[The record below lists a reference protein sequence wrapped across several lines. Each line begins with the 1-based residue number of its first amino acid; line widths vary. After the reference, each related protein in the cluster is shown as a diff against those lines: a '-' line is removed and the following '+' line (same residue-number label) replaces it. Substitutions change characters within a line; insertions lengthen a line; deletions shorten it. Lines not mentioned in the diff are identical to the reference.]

1 MSFEHFIEKHRLD
14 RAYYLRLKKGISASF
29 PLLTAYE
36 ISKSYR
42 VCLDARNLNNL
53 TADEIVCSPNPDTMI
68 SELMFMNSDQSN
80 LETNADLISNVPE
93 ELLKYLNCPLDESE
107 EIKKNK
113 EAFKWLKTFNNE
125 TNIAYSMTLTFG
137 LKEKKT
143 DAWNP
148 YWIILLFNSETNIIG
163 DLYYAP

>member
-1 MSFEHFIEKHRLD
+1 MKIKIFFTFILLVLSLYSQGQPIQRSGKSDTEKKVENYIIDKTNPKYYHSIEFGEKKVFDLNQLIKDFEIPTIF
-14 RAYYLRLKKGISASF
+14 S
-29 PLLTAYE
+29 
-36 ISKSYR
+36 
-42 VCLDARNLNNL
+42 
-53 TADEIVCSPNPDTMI
+53 
-68 SELMFMNSDQSN
+68 
-80 LETNADLISNVPE
+80 
-93 ELLKYLNCPLDESE
+93 DESE

-125 TNIAYSMTLTFG
+125 TNIAYSMTLIFG

-163 DLYYAP
+163 DFYYAP

>member
-1 MSFEHFIEKHRLD
+1 MKIKIFFTFILLVLSLYSQGQPIQKSGKSDTEKKIENYIIDKTNPKYYHSIEFGEKKVFDLNQLIKDFEIPTIF
-14 RAYYLRLKKGISASF
+14 S
-29 PLLTAYE
+29 
-36 ISKSYR
+36 
-42 VCLDARNLNNL
+42 
-53 TADEIVCSPNPDTMI
+53 
-68 SELMFMNSDQSN
+68 
-80 LETNADLISNVPE
+80 
-93 ELLKYLNCPLDESE
+93 DESE

-163 DLYYAP
+163 DFYYAP

>member
-1 MSFEHFIEKHRLD
+1 MKKKIFSTFILLVLNFYSQGQPIQKSGKSDTEKKVENYIIDKTNPKYYHSIEFGEKKVFDLNQLIKDFEIPTIF
-14 RAYYLRLKKGISASF
+14 S
-29 PLLTAYE
+29 
-36 ISKSYR
+36 
-42 VCLDARNLNNL
+42 
-53 TADEIVCSPNPDTMI
+53 
-68 SELMFMNSDQSN
+68 
-80 LETNADLISNVPE
+80 
-93 ELLKYLNCPLDESE
+93 DESE

-163 DLYYAP
+163 DFYYAP

>member
-1 MSFEHFIEKHRLD
+1 MKIKIFFTFILLVLSLYSQGQPIQKSGKSDTEKKVENYIIDKTNPKYYHSIEFGEKKVFDLNQLIKDFEIPTIF
-14 RAYYLRLKKGISASF
+14 S
-29 PLLTAYE
+29 
-36 ISKSYR
+36 
-42 VCLDARNLNNL
+42 
-53 TADEIVCSPNPDTMI
+53 
-68 SELMFMNSDQSN
+68 
-80 LETNADLISNVPE
+80 
-93 ELLKYLNCPLDESE
+93 DESE

>member
-1 MSFEHFIEKHRLD
+1 MKIKIFFTFILLVLSLYSQGQPIQKSGKSDTEKKVEIYIIDKTNPKYYHSIVFGEKKVFDLNQLIKDFEIPTIF
-14 RAYYLRLKKGISASF
+14 S
-29 PLLTAYE
+29 
-36 ISKSYR
+36 
-42 VCLDARNLNNL
+42 
-53 TADEIVCSPNPDTMI
+53 
-68 SELMFMNSDQSN
+68 
-80 LETNADLISNVPE
+80 
-93 ELLKYLNCPLDESE
+93 DESE

-137 LKEKKT
+137 LKGKKT

-163 DLYYAP
+163 DFYYAP

>member
-1 MSFEHFIEKHRLD
+1 MKKKIFSTFILLVLNFYSQGQPIQKSGKSDTEKKIENYIIDKTNPKYYHSIEFGEKKVFDLNQLIKDFEIPTIF
-14 RAYYLRLKKGISASF
+14 S
-29 PLLTAYE
+29 
-36 ISKSYR
+36 
-42 VCLDARNLNNL
+42 
-53 TADEIVCSPNPDTMI
+53 
-68 SELMFMNSDQSN
+68 
-80 LETNADLISNVPE
+80 
-93 ELLKYLNCPLDESE
+93 DESE

-137 LKEKKT
+137 LKGKKT

-163 DLYYAP
+163 DFYYAP

>member
-1 MSFEHFIEKHRLD
+1 MKIKIFFTFILLVLSLYSQGQPIQKRGKSDTEKKVENYIIYKTNPKYYHSIEFGEKKVFDLNQLIKDFEIPTIF
-14 RAYYLRLKKGISASF
+14 S
-29 PLLTAYE
+29 
-36 ISKSYR
+36 
-42 VCLDARNLNNL
+42 
-53 TADEIVCSPNPDTMI
+53 
-68 SELMFMNSDQSN
+68 
-80 LETNADLISNVPE
+80 
-93 ELLKYLNCPLDESE
+93 DESE

-163 DLYYAP
+163 DFYYAP

>member
-1 MSFEHFIEKHRLD
+1 MKIKIFFTFILLVLSLYSQGQPIQRSGKSDTEKKVEIYIIDKTNPKYYHSIEFGEKKVFDLNQLIKDFEIPTIF
-14 RAYYLRLKKGISASF
+14 S
-29 PLLTAYE
+29 
-36 ISKSYR
+36 
-42 VCLDARNLNNL
+42 
-53 TADEIVCSPNPDTMI
+53 
-68 SELMFMNSDQSN
+68 
-80 LETNADLISNVPE
+80 
-93 ELLKYLNCPLDESE
+93 DESE

-137 LKEKKT
+137 LKGKKT

-163 DLYYAP
+163 DFYYAP

>member
-1 MSFEHFIEKHRLD
+1 MKIKIFFTFILLVLSLYSQGQPIQKSGKSDTEKKIENYIIDKTNPKYYHSIEFGEKKVFDLNQLIKDFEIPTIF
-14 RAYYLRLKKGISASF
+14 S
-29 PLLTAYE
+29 
-36 ISKSYR
+36 
-42 VCLDARNLNNL
+42 
-53 TADEIVCSPNPDTMI
+53 
-68 SELMFMNSDQSN
+68 
-80 LETNADLISNVPE
+80 
-93 ELLKYLNCPLDESE
+93 DESE

>member
-1 MSFEHFIEKHRLD
+1 MKIKIFFTFILLVLSLYSQGQPIQKSGKSDTEKKVENYIIDKTNPKYYHLIEFGKKKVFDLNQLIKDFEIPTIF
-14 RAYYLRLKKGISASF
+14 S
-29 PLLTAYE
+29 
-36 ISKSYR
+36 
-42 VCLDARNLNNL
+42 
-53 TADEIVCSPNPDTMI
+53 
-68 SELMFMNSDQSN
+68 
-80 LETNADLISNVPE
+80 
-93 ELLKYLNCPLDESE
+93 DESE

-163 DLYYAP
+163 DFYYAP

>member
-1 MSFEHFIEKHRLD
+1 MKIKIFFTFILLVLSLYSQGQPIQKSGKSDTEKKVENYIIDKTNPKYYHSIEFGEKKVFDLNQLIKDFEIPTIF
-14 RAYYLRLKKGISASF
+14 S
-29 PLLTAYE
+29 
-36 ISKSYR
+36 
-42 VCLDARNLNNL
+42 
-53 TADEIVCSPNPDTMI
+53 
-68 SELMFMNSDQSN
+68 
-80 LETNADLISNVPE
+80 
-93 ELLKYLNCPLDESE
+93 DESE

-148 YWIILLFNSETNIIG
+148 YWIILLLNSETNIIG
-163 DLYYAP
+163 DFYYAP

>member
-1 MSFEHFIEKHRLD
+1 MKIKIFFTFILLVLSLYSQGQPIEKSGKSD
-14 RAYYLRLKKGISASF
+14 TEKKIENYIIDKTNPKYYHSIEFGEKKVFDLNQLIKDF
-29 PLLTAYE
+29 E
-36 ISKSYR
+36 IPTIFS
-42 VCLDARNLNNL
+42 
-53 TADEIVCSPNPDTMI
+53 
-68 SELMFMNSDQSN
+68 
-80 LETNADLISNVPE
+80 
-93 ELLKYLNCPLDESE
+93 DESE

-148 YWIILLFNSETNIIG
+148 NWIILLFNSETNIIG
-163 DLYYAP
+163 DFYYAP

>member
-1 MSFEHFIEKHRLD
+1 MKKKIFSTFILLVLNFYSQGQPIQKSGKSDTEKKVENYIIDKTKPKYYHSIEFGEKKVFDLNQLIKDFEIPTIF
-14 RAYYLRLKKGISASF
+14 S
-29 PLLTAYE
+29 
-36 ISKSYR
+36 
-42 VCLDARNLNNL
+42 
-53 TADEIVCSPNPDTMI
+53 
-68 SELMFMNSDQSN
+68 
-80 LETNADLISNVPE
+80 
-93 ELLKYLNCPLDESE
+93 DESE

-137 LKEKKT
+137 LKGKKT

-163 DLYYAP
+163 YFYYAP

>member
-1 MSFEHFIEKHRLD
+1 MKIKIFFTFILLVLSLYSQGQPIQKSGKSDTEKKIENYIIDKTNPKYYHSIEFGEKKVFDLNQLIKDFEIPTIF
-14 RAYYLRLKKGISASF
+14 S
-29 PLLTAYE
+29 
-36 ISKSYR
+36 
-42 VCLDARNLNNL
+42 
-53 TADEIVCSPNPDTMI
+53 
-68 SELMFMNSDQSN
+68 
-80 LETNADLISNVPE
+80 
-93 ELLKYLNCPLDESE
+93 DESE

-137 LKEKKT
+137 LKGKKT

-163 DLYYAP
+163 DFYYAP

>member
-1 MSFEHFIEKHRLD
+1 MKIKIFFTFILLVLSLYSQGQPIQRSGKSDTEKKVENYIIDKTNPKYYHSIEFGKKKVFDLNQLIKDFEIPTIF
-14 RAYYLRLKKGISASF
+14 S
-29 PLLTAYE
+29 
-36 ISKSYR
+36 
-42 VCLDARNLNNL
+42 
-53 TADEIVCSPNPDTMI
+53 
-68 SELMFMNSDQSN
+68 
-80 LETNADLISNVPE
+80 
-93 ELLKYLNCPLDESE
+93 DESE

-137 LKEKKT
+137 LKGKKT

>member
-1 MSFEHFIEKHRLD
+1 MKITIFFTFILLVLSLYSQGQPIEKSGKSD
-14 RAYYLRLKKGISASF
+14 TEKKIENYIIDKTNPKYYHSIEFGEKKVFDLNQLIKDF
-29 PLLTAYE
+29 E
-36 ISKSYR
+36 IPTIFS
-42 VCLDARNLNNL
+42 
-53 TADEIVCSPNPDTMI
+53 
-68 SELMFMNSDQSN
+68 
-80 LETNADLISNVPE
+80 
-93 ELLKYLNCPLDESE
+93 DESE

-148 YWIILLFNSETNIIG
+148 NWIILLFNSETNIIG
-163 DLYYAP
+163 DFYYAP

>member
-1 MSFEHFIEKHRLD
+1 MKIKIFFTFILLVLSLYSQGQPIQKRGKSDTEKKVENYIIDKTNPKYYHSIEFGEKKVFDLNQLIKDFEIPTIF
-14 RAYYLRLKKGISASF
+14 S
-29 PLLTAYE
+29 
-36 ISKSYR
+36 
-42 VCLDARNLNNL
+42 
-53 TADEIVCSPNPDTMI
+53 
-68 SELMFMNSDQSN
+68 
-80 LETNADLISNVPE
+80 
-93 ELLKYLNCPLDESE
+93 DESE

-163 DLYYAP
+163 DFYYAP

>member
-1 MSFEHFIEKHRLD
+1 MKIKIFFTFILLVLSLYSQGQPIEKSGKSD
-14 RAYYLRLKKGISASF
+14 TEKKVEIYIIDKTNPKYYHSIEFGEKKVFDLNQLIKDF
-29 PLLTAYE
+29 E
-36 ISKSYR
+36 IPTIFS
-42 VCLDARNLNNL
+42 
-53 TADEIVCSPNPDTMI
+53 
-68 SELMFMNSDQSN
+68 
-80 LETNADLISNVPE
+80 
-93 ELLKYLNCPLDESE
+93 DESE

-148 YWIILLFNSETNIIG
+148 YWIILHLNSETNIIG
-163 DLYYAP
+163 DFYYAP

>member
-1 MSFEHFIEKHRLD
+1 MKIKIFFTFILLVLTLNSQGQPIEKSGKSD
-14 RAYYLRLKKGISASF
+14 TEKKVEIYIIDKTNPKYYHSIEFGEKKVFDLNQLIKDF
-29 PLLTAYE
+29 E
-36 ISKSYR
+36 IPTIFS
-42 VCLDARNLNNL
+42 
-53 TADEIVCSPNPDTMI
+53 
-68 SELMFMNSDQSN
+68 
-80 LETNADLISNVPE
+80 
-93 ELLKYLNCPLDESE
+93 DESE

-137 LKEKKT
+137 LKGKKT

-163 DLYYAP
+163 DFYYAP

>member
-1 MSFEHFIEKHRLD
+1 MKIKIFFTFILLVLSLYSQGQPIQKSGKSDTEKKVENYIIDKTNPKYYHSIEFGEKKVFDLNQLIKDFEIPTIF
-14 RAYYLRLKKGISASF
+14 S
-29 PLLTAYE
+29 
-36 ISKSYR
+36 
-42 VCLDARNLNNL
+42 
-53 TADEIVCSPNPDTMI
+53 
-68 SELMFMNSDQSN
+68 
-80 LETNADLISNVPE
+80 
-93 ELLKYLNCPLDESE
+93 DESE

-163 DLYYAP
+163 DFYYAP

>member
-1 MSFEHFIEKHRLD
+1 MKIKIFFTFILLVLSLYSQGQPIEKSGKSD
-14 RAYYLRLKKGISASF
+14 TEKKIENYIIDKTNPKYYHSIEFGEKKVFDLNQLIKDF
-29 PLLTAYE
+29 E
-36 ISKSYR
+36 IPTIFS
-42 VCLDARNLNNL
+42 
-53 TADEIVCSPNPDTMI
+53 
-68 SELMFMNSDQSN
+68 
-80 LETNADLISNVPE
+80 
-93 ELLKYLNCPLDESE
+93 DESE

-163 DLYYAP
+163 DFYYAP

>member
-1 MSFEHFIEKHRLD
+1 MKIKIFFTFILLVLSLYSQGQPIQKSGKSDTEKKIENYIIDKTNPKYYHSIEFGEKKVFDLNQLIKDFEIPTIF
-14 RAYYLRLKKGISASF
+14 S
-29 PLLTAYE
+29 
-36 ISKSYR
+36 
-42 VCLDARNLNNL
+42 
-53 TADEIVCSPNPDTMI
+53 
-68 SELMFMNSDQSN
+68 
-80 LETNADLISNVPE
+80 
-93 ELLKYLNCPLDESE
+93 DESE

-148 YWIILLFNSETNIIG
+148 YWIILLLNSETNIIG
-163 DLYYAP
+163 DFYYAP

>member
-1 MSFEHFIEKHRLD
+1 MKIKIFFTFILLVLTLNSQGQPIEKSGKSD
-14 RAYYLRLKKGISASF
+14 TEKKVEIYIIDKTNPKYYHSIEFGEKKVFDLNQLIKDF
-29 PLLTAYE
+29 E
-36 ISKSYR
+36 IPTIFS
-42 VCLDARNLNNL
+42 
-53 TADEIVCSPNPDTMI
+53 
-68 SELMFMNSDQSN
+68 
-80 LETNADLISNVPE
+80 
-93 ELLKYLNCPLDESE
+93 DESE

-163 DLYYAP
+163 DFYYAP